1 MCCMIEFDNHLLFNT
16 FDVKT
21 ILIGAKWLLSIVK
34 RKTGPMTCS
43 LVKRVLSNV
52 SSFTWKERCL
62 TRWALS
68 SCLPLKCYH
77 LWILPD
83 FPSGSGSKK
92 KKTACNVG
100 DLHWIPELGRSPW
113 RRKWQP
119 TPVFL
124 PGEPQGQRSLMG
136 YSPWGCK
143 ESDMTEQ
150 LSTVDTSVLLSDQ
163 IFSIPNRRF
172 KK

>member
-21 ILIGAKWLLSIVK
+21 ILIRAKWLLSIVK

-92 KKTACNVG
+92 KRLPAMWETCIGSLNWEDPLGGGNGNPLQYSCLENRKVRGAWWATVHG
-100 DLHWIPELGRSPW
+100 DAKSQTW
-113 RRKWQP
+113 
-119 TPVFL
+119 
-124 PGEPQGQRSLMG
+124 
-136 YSPWGCK
+136 
-143 ESDMTEQ
+143 
-150 LSTVDTSVLLSDQ
+150 LS
-163 IFSIPNRRF
+163 N
-172 KK
+172 